1 MLFTMSIGKLQ
12 SLLHLLTE
20 IMQQF
25 AVHFDTFIFSCGI
38 LIPLVMVVVVFYVCV
53 CVCVCACA
61 CVCVCAF
68 MHAHKHV
75 CAHGIAISQTV
86 KKM

>member
-12 SLLHLLTE
+12 SLLHLTE

-25 AVHFDTFIFSCGI
+25 VVHFDTFISSCGI

-53 CVCVCACA
+53 CVCVCA
-61 CVCVCAF
+61 
-68 MHAHKHV
+68 HASIYVHMVLPYLK
-75 CAHGIAISQTV
+75 Q
-86 KKM
+86 